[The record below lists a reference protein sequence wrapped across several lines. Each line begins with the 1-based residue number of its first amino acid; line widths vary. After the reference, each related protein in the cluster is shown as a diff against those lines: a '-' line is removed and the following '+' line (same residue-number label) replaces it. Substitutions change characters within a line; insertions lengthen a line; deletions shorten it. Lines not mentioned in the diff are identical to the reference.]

1 MADFRSSVS
10 NQPSG
15 GADGGMDGLE
25 ETLGRL
31 AKKPGVKAT
40 IVLDRTSGA
49 ILKTSG
55 EISSIRT
62 SRSDP
67 LVTSS
72 FSSEN
77 GSSPAGEPQ
86 GAEQLAAMVW
96 NFISAAGA
104 LVRDLDSED
113 ELRLLRLRTKNQELV
128 IVPDPKYL
136 LIVIHDTPAA

>member
-10 NQPSG
+10 NQASAS
-15 GADGGMDGLE
+15 ADGGIDGLE

-62 SRSDP
+62 SRSDS
-67 LVTSS
+67 LATAS

-77 GSSPAGEPQ
+77 GPSSAGEPQ

-96 NFISAAGA
+96 GFISTAGA
-104 LVRDLDSED
+104 LVHDLDSED
-113 ELRLLRLRTKNQELV
+113 ELRLLRLRTKKQELV